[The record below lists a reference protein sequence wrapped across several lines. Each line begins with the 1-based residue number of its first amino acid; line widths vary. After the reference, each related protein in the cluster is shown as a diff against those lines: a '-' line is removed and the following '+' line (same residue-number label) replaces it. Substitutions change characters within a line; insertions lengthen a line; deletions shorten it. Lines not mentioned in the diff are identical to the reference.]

1 MKKDLVIINNE
12 KCIKKGNNFYCEN
25 IEIQSITELLSRSFN
40 IKLILREAIIN
51 PVHKINNSEIIIS
64 SNIFFFIKNLMNSIF
79 RNKANYLIISVTP
92 YTFLSFLLL
101 FLFKKKTFLYLRS
114 DGKKQIS
121 IVFGKKLSIIYK
133 IVENVMVKFSN
144 LIVVNDLISK
154 KKKFHLVNPS
164 QIDQQ
169 WFQNTKIPKR
179 EMDKLLKH
187 DLWWEA
193 EKCLQ
198 YGLVDEII

>member
-121 IVFGKKLSIIYK
+121 IVFGKHHCHFFHNQSLGK
-133 IVENVMVKFSN
+133 IE
-144 LIVVNDLISK
+144 
-154 KKKFHLVNPS
+154 
-164 QIDQQ
+164 
-169 WFQNTKIPKR
+169 R
-179 EMDKLLKH
+179 
-187 DLWWEA
+187 
-193 EKCLQ
+193 
-198 YGLVDEII
+198 

>member
-114 DGKKQIS
+114 DGKKEIS
-121 IVFGKKLSIIYK
+121 IIFGKKL
-133 IVENVMVKFSN
+133 
-144 LIVVNDLISK
+144 
-154 KKKFHLVNPS
+154 
-164 QIDQQ
+164 
-169 WFQNTKIPKR
+169 
-179 EMDKLLKH
+179 
-187 DLWWEA
+187 
-193 EKCLQ
+193 
-198 YGLVDEII
+198 